1 MSEDPLPS
9 DPTMM
14 PKADEDLI
22 SFDVVERI
30 HETIYA
36 QEVLKAP
43 LSMKLADV
51 KAIANDKAEA
61 FLAKKKEDLKS
72 GNASVKAV
80 APKQTTKITPSLS
93 NVPQVTKPAEF
104 PQLPSE
110 QFRNGGASGPN
121 LMDASV
127 KSPTAGNAWGA
138 KKNLF
143 PNAPPAVTP
152 PTEFLA
158 SMAISKPQIEEGTRY
173 AEFDTTNP
181 MFNIRKYWIPVLEK
195 FKCPIPL
202 CT

>member
-1 MSEDPLPS
+1 ML
-9 DPTMM
+9 

-22 SFDVVERI
+22 SFDPIERLY
-30 HETIYA
+30 ETIYA

-61 FLAKKKEDLKS
+61 FIAKKKEDLKS
-72 GNASVKAV
+72 EAASVKHA
-80 APKQTTKITPSLS
+80 APPKQNTKPTPPPAKAL
-93 NVPQVTKPAEF
+93 QVTKPAEF

-110 QFRNGGASGPN
+110 QFKNGGAIGPN
-121 LMDASV
+121 IMDASV
-127 KSPTAGNAWGA
+127 KAPPAGNAWGA

-143 PNAPPAVTP
+143 PNAPPAVAP
-152 PTEFLA
+152 ATEILA
-158 SMAISKPQIEEGTRY
+158 SMSISEPQIEKGTRY